1 MTDTV
6 TGTRERIL
14 RASAELLAEGGIAAF
29 STRAVGEAAG
39 VGAPTLYHHFGDKQ
53 GLLDATA
60 SYGFERYLAVKRA
73 NVPSDDPVGD
83 LREGFAAHV
92 AFGLAYPAFYQLMY
106 GGVRPGNPPAGAAEG
121 HRILTSILARIEA
134 AGLLRLPV
142 DEAADLVHAV
152 GVGVTFGLINTP
164 EAERDP
170 HLADRAREA
179 VVAAISSKARPE
191 ADPAAELRARLRAGT
206 PPGLTA
212 GEAALMAEWLERMG
226 EAAGAKPSPAQA

>member
-14 RASAELLAEGGIAAF
+14 RAAAELLAEGGVTAF
-29 STRAVGEAAG
+29 STRAVSEAAG
-39 VGAPTLYHHFGDKQ
+39 VGAPTLYHHFGDKR

-73 NVPSDDPVGD
+73 NGPSGDPVAD
-83 LREGFAAHV
+83 LRRGWDDHI

-121 HRILTSILARIEA
+121 HRMLIGMLTRIEA

-142 DEAADLVHAV
+142 EEAAELVHSA
-152 GVGVTFGLINTP
+152 GVGVVFTLINTP

-170 HLADRAREA
+170 RLSHRARDA
-179 VVAAISSKARPE
+179 VVAAVTSAAVPG
-191 ADPAAELRARLRAGT
+191 ADPAVELRARLRAGT
-206 PPGLTA
+206 PAGLTPV
-212 GEAALMAEWLERMG
+212 EAALMAEWLERMT
-226 EAAGAKPSPAQA
+226 AAGAKPVPAQA